1 VIHTGIKESK
11 GRAALLRN
19 RVHPPNSS
27 PQILRST
34 RVAHHAKNAEQKPTL
49 NELQLLPAA
58 AGISYNQAPPSGA
71 VPAPQSPSAFQWNSA
86 ATGCRKETSRD
97 LPGYAAGLEF

>member
-27 PQILRST
+27 PQILRWP

-49 NELQLLPAA
+49 NELQLLPAST
-58 AGISYNQAPPSGA
+58 GISYKSAP
-71 VPAPQSPSAFQWNSA
+71 VPAPFLLHPI
-86 ATGCRKETSRD
+86 R
-97 LPGYAAGLEF
+97 